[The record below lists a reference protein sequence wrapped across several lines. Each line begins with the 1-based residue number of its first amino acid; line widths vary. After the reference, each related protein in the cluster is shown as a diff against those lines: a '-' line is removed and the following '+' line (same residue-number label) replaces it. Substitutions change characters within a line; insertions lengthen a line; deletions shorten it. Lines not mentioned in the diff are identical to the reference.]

1 MKKLVILI
9 VVVVLMGG
17 GAVGAMAVFGIGPFA
32 KTEKTVAA
40 PPPPPAK
47 VSYID
52 LEALSIPIFI
62 TDQKPRQVYM
72 TLRLEIVS
80 TERKKVEAMMPRIRD
95 NILTDLH
102 KVLPDHLKNRKSTDL
117 NLIKPRMV
125 AQAAKAMGPGIVT
138 DVLVVEIFER

>member
-9 VVVVLMGG
+9 VALVLLGG

-32 KTEKTVAA
+32 KPETKAA
-40 PPPPPAK
+40 PPPPPVAK
-47 VSYID
+47 TSFLD
-52 LEALSIPIFI
+52 MESLSIPVFI
-62 TDQKPRQVYM
+62 IDQKPRQVFM
-72 TLRLEIVS
+72 TLRLEIQDG
-80 TERKKVEAMMPRIRD
+80 ERRKVEAMMPRIRD

-117 NLIKPRMV
+117 TLIKPRMV
-125 AQAAKAMGPGIVT
+125 AAAAKAIGPGIVH

>member
-1 MKKLVILI
+1 MKKLIFLIVIL
-9 VVVVLMGG
+9 VLLGG

-32 KTEKTVAA
+32 KAEKTVAA
-40 PPPPPAK
+40 PPPPAK
-47 VSYID
+47 VSYVD
-52 LEALSIPIFI
+52 MDALSIPVFI

-72 TLRLEIVS
+72 TLRLEIKD

-102 KVLPDHLKNRKSTDL
+102 KALPEHLKNRKTTDL

-125 AQAAKAMGPGIVT
+125 AQAAKALGPGIVT